1 VRREVTLAAA
11 VVLAA
16 AGGVAGGYWLAEHNL
31 LGSWF
36 AARQVPDSHAPPA
49 AAPARGEPAK
59 ERKVLFYKDPMGG
72 PDTSPV
78 PKKDPMGMDY
88 VPVYAEDGPG
98 ATPAPSS
105 ASGPAHQHGEAAP
118 GSEAASGSAGRKI
131 LYYRNPMVPGDTSPV
146 PKKDP
151 MGMDYVPVYADEAE
165 AANSGIVKINPG
177 RVQQIGAKSEPVG
190 RRNLVRPIRA
200 VGTVQFDERR
210 TFVVSTRFEG
220 WIEKLLV
227 NATGETVRRGQPLMQ
242 VYSPD
247 LVLAQQEYAL
257 LRQSARGD
265 GSADGENAAT
275 RRLLEGAEQRL
286 RYLDFPGSEMER
298 LKREAEPRSI
308 VTIPSPVSGTVIE
321 KPALQGMR
329 FMPGEPLYKIVDMS
343 TVWLIA
349 DVFEQDLGDV
359 RIGQEA
365 MITLKAYPARTFK
378 GRVAFI
384 YPTVGAQ
391 TRTAR
396 VRIEIPNPDGM
407 LKADMYASVEIA
419 SSVGR
424 DVLAVPDSAVIDNG
438 VRQLVLID
446 RGEGR
451 FEPRPVRLGDRGDG
465 YVEVLEG
472 VSADDK
478 VVVSANFLIDAESN
492 LKAALSGF
500 GGGEHQ
506 HQ

>member
-1 VRREVTLAAA
+1 
-11 VVLAA
+11 
-16 AGGVAGGYWLAEHNL
+16 
-31 LGSWF
+31 
-36 AARQVPDSHAPPA
+36 
-49 AAPARGEPAK
+49 
-59 ERKVLFYKDPMGG
+59 
-72 PDTSPV
+72 
-78 PKKDPMGMDY
+78 
-88 VPVYAEDGPG
+88 
-98 ATPAPSS
+98 
-105 ASGPAHQHGEAAP
+105 
-118 GSEAASGSAGRKI
+118 
-131 LYYRNPMVPGDTSPV
+131 
-146 PKKDP
+146 
-151 MGMDYVPVYADEAE
+151 
-165 AANSGIVKINPG
+165 
-177 RVQQIGAKSEPVG
+177 
-190 RRNLVRPIRA
+190 
-200 VGTVQFDERR
+200 
-210 TFVVSTRFEG
+210 
-220 WIEKLLV
+220 
-227 NATGETVRRGQPLMQ
+227 MQ

-265 GSADGENAAT
+265 GSADGESAAT

-286 RYLDFPGSEMER
+286 RYLDFPASEMER

-365 MITLKAYPARTFK
+365 TITLKAYPARTFK

-419 SSVGR
+419 SSGGRR

-472 VSADDK
+472 VSADEK